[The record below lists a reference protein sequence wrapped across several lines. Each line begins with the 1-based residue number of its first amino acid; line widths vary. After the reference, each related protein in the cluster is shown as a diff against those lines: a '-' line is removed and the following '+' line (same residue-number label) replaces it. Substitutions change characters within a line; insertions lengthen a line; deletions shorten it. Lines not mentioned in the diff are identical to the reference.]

1 MCSHM
6 HYRFLSPCQSPVKK
20 TVWKRCQASG
30 LARRAAISM
39 PRPIAGSAPW
49 LFINPVSI
57 PRGRIAANTKP
68 LRPSGR
74 SGLVSAL
81 VLRRINQN
89 VPLARARSWWQGL
102 ALNTS
107 DLIAGLGVLVLT
119 RFGCRGARLQ
129 RFAHSKSPIN
139 EQLVHRGRFPMI
151 FDCPCGLAKNQ

>member
-1 MCSHM
+1 MQPHALQVFVSM
-6 HYRFLSPCQSPVKK
+6 PVSVKK
-20 TVWKRCQASG
+20 TVWKRCQVSG
-30 LARRAAISM
+30 LARGAAISM
-39 PRPIAGSAPW
+39 QRSIAGSAPW
-49 LFINPVSI
+49 LLINPVSI
-57 PRGRIAANTKP
+57 PIGRIAANTKP
-68 LRPSGR
+68 LRPRGR

-129 RFAHSKSPIN
+129 RFAHGKSPIN
-139 EQLVHRGRFPMI
+139 EQLVHRGRFPMM